1 MNYEFVWKC
10 YVIVMSLFCFIIEK
24 IVIMQRH
31 LLNIVKS
38 NVTIRGSD
46 GLHIFLSNISLI
58 YNRMNPNGDNTC
70 SADNRVPTPNNRKMT
85 KEEK

>member
-1 MNYEFVWKC
+1 MLQFVE
-10 YVIVMSLFCFIIEK
+10 VMAYIYSCLIY
-24 IVIMQRH
+24 
-31 LLNIVKS
+31 L
-38 NVTIRGSD
+38 
-46 GLHIFLSNISLI
+46 LI